1 MCEAR
6 YVPAESTV
14 CIHAQGRAVMQ
25 FNVFDWIREGVKRSV
40 ILGVSD
46 AMEAIGSPDG
56 DDAHARLAQF
66 LPATAEAP
74 QPAIAGGKRK
84 RLGRS
89 LREFDDNAQ

>member
-1 MCEAR
+1 
-6 YVPAESTV
+6 
-14 CIHAQGRAVMQ
+14 MQ

-56 DDAHARLAQF
+56 DEAHVRLAQL
-66 LPATAEAP
+66 LPVAATSDAA
-74 QPAIAGGKRK
+74 QPAIATGGKRK

-89 LREFDDNAQ
+89 LREFEGGAE

>member
-1 MCEAR
+1 
-6 YVPAESTV
+6 
-14 CIHAQGRAVMQ
+14 MQ

-56 DDAHARLAQF
+56 DDAHAKLTQL
-66 LPATAEAP
+66 LPATAEATE
-74 QPAIAGGKRK
+74 PALAAGGKRK

-89 LREFDDNAQ
+89 LRDFEGGAE

>member
-1 MCEAR
+1 
-6 YVPAESTV
+6 
-14 CIHAQGRAVMQ
+14 MQ

-56 DDAHARLAQF
+56 DDAHVRLTQL
-66 LPATAEAP
+66 LPATADAA
-74 QPAIAGGKRK
+74 QPAIAAAGKRK

-89 LREFDDNAQ
+89 LREFEGGGE

>member
-1 MCEAR
+1 
-6 YVPAESTV
+6 
-14 CIHAQGRAVMQ
+14 MQ

-56 DDAHARLAQF
+56 DEAHTRLRQL
-66 LPATAEAP
+66 LPTTADTTE
-74 QPAIAGGKRK
+74 PALAAGGKRK

-89 LREFDDNAQ
+89 LRDFDGGSE